1 MKRTSGR
8 IVKRTTVLGLAAV
21 LALAATPGVAQQIT
35 ARPRLITAETEK
47 AIQRG
52 QAYLARTQSRDGSW
66 REGGNYGR
74 YPVTMTALG
83 ALGLMAGG
91 NTPVEGKYASNVR
104 RAVDYLIASQQEDGF
119 INRAG
124 QAGRGMYGHG
134 FAMLFLAEAYG
145 MEQDPTRQARL
156 KRVLEKGV
164 KLIAKSQSGAGG
176 WYYSPNSGSDEGSV
190 TITQVQGLRAA
201 RNAGINVPKDVI
213 EKGIEYINKS
223 ANNDGGIAYRAT
235 SRGSSRP
242 PITAAAVAVLYNAG
256 EEDSPVAIRAM
267 DYLDKLL
274 KGSRN
279 RLFGG
284 HKFYSMLY
292 LAQAKY
298 LMVDVKRDNDKPV
311 QTEKDWESFFASVRD
326 DLLNTQQE
334 DGGWQGDSV
343 GTTYGTGIALV
354 TLQLPYRYLPIMQ
367 R

>member
-1 MKRTSGR
+1 MRRWKYGPRAG
-8 IVKRTTVLGLAAV
+8 LGLAVIV
-21 LALAATPGVAQQIT
+21 LLGLIGAQS
-35 ARPRLITAETEK
+35 ARAQELSVRPKLITAETER
-47 AIQRG
+47 AINRG
-52 QAYLARTQSRDGSW
+52 LAYLARTQSRDGSW
-66 REGGNYGR
+66 SEGGSYGR
-74 YPVTMTALG
+74 YPVTMTAIG
-83 ALGLMAGG
+83 GLGLMAGG
-91 NTPVEGKYASNVR
+91 NTPVEGKYARNVR

-119 INRAG
+119 INRG
-124 QAGRGMYGHG
+124 NTGRGMYGHG

-145 MEQDPTRQARL
+145 MEQDATRQARL

-164 KLIAKSQSGAGG
+164 QLIARSQSGAGG

-201 RNAGINVPKDVI
+201 RNAGIKVPKETI
-213 EKGIEYINKS
+213 QKGIDYINKS

-235 SRGSSRP
+235 GGGGSRP

-256 EEDSPVAIRAM
+256 EEDSPVAVRAM
-267 DYLDKLL
+267 RYLDKLL
-274 KGSRN
+274 AGSRN

-298 LMVDVKRDNDKPV
+298 LMVGVKDRDGKLV
-311 QTEKDWESFFASVRD
+311 QTENDWAEFFTSVRD
-326 DLLNTQQE
+326 DLINTQQE

-354 TLQLPYRYLPIMQ
+354 TLHLPYRYLPIVQ